1 MFTTKK
7 SKDPYLATWSQSNF
21 EHLILAN
28 FDNKQ
33 KITNENVPTVCK
45 FAKALK
51 TNIQAIIKGMWGPK
65 ISQCHA
71 QEL

>member
-1 MFTTKK
+1 MITK
-7 SKDPYLATWSQSNF
+7 QF
-21 EHLILAN
+21 EHSILAN

-51 TNIQAIIKGMWGPK
+51 ANIQAIIKGM
-65 ISQCHA
+65 
-71 QEL
+71 